1 MAYPGQHDV
10 VSGEQYRYALT
21 NFRIAH
27 EKVEEQRVQMLEQEK
42 QVAQLRDRIALLEGS
57 GQNSHLGVSKLGG
70 NSVDDF
76 SIKNAASGL
85 ERQINR
91 WAADVTRAPPAPPN
105 TLRHA
110 ALTDCFDDD
119 PPELPYSSVASG
131 IQIQSLL
138 RHAVSKTIAEGIV
151 NCLIVTDSPE
161 ANIQLTRIHEHIFS
175 RDPTVAAVWRRQ
187 TFTAA
192 VESCSTDMSR
202 FFLSEHMPNLGALL
216 GLDLGDLKAQG
227 AEKPAPSA
235 AAGGVFAVL
244 EAAYEFSRMLHG
256 APSSSGGTVDAF
268 YRAFVPDVASTMN
281 PRQIELVKRCHRTE
295 RGEPDRVGAT
305 VFPGLVKVSR
315 APPNAGGGAA
325 DAVQTVVRRAQ
336 VICECA
342 MLGTGPVAAP
352 PAGGGFVSPMSS
364 PPTSPPPGTMSP
376 QPSIGMVS
384 PPPSVSPAHFT
395 NGRG

>member
-1 MAYPGQHDV
+1 MAYQGQPDV

-27 EKVEEQRVQMLEQEK
+27 EKVEEQRGQLQEQEK
-42 QVAQLRDRIALLEGS
+42 QVAALRARIALLEGS
-57 GQNSHLGVSKLGG
+57 NQNSHLGVSKLGG

-76 SIKNAASGL
+76 SIKNAASAL

-91 WAADVTRAPPAPPN
+91 WAAEVVRTPPSPLDVIRQ
-105 TLRHA
+105 A
-110 ALTDCFDDD
+110 ALADVLDDD
-119 PPELPYSSVASG
+119 PSELGPHAPAVSG

-138 RHAVSKTIAEGIV
+138 RHAVSMTISEGII
-151 NCLIVTDSPE
+151 NCLIVTDSAE

-192 VESCSTDMSR
+192 VESCSPDMSR
-202 FFLSEHMPNLGALL
+202 FFLSEHMPNITKILKIEGGEKNTIGGGA
-216 GLDLGDLKAQG
+216 
-227 AEKPAPSA
+227 
-235 AAGGVFAVL
+235 FAVL

-256 APSSSGGTVDAF
+256 APSSSGGSVDAF
-268 YRAFVPDVASTMN
+268 YRAFVPDVASAMN
-281 PRQIELVKRCHRTE
+281 PRQIELVKRCHKTE

-315 APPNAGGGAA
+315 GPPGANGLSTENI
-325 DAVQTVVRRAQ
+325 QTVVRRAQ

-342 MLGTGPVAAP
+342 LMGGMGIPGTGVTP
-352 PAGGGFVSPMSS
+352 SPS
-364 PPTSPPPGTMSP
+364 
-376 QPSIGMVS
+376 VS
-384 PPPSVSPAHFT
+384 PPPVGGYQNHMQFPSGGF
-395 NGRG
+395 GQ